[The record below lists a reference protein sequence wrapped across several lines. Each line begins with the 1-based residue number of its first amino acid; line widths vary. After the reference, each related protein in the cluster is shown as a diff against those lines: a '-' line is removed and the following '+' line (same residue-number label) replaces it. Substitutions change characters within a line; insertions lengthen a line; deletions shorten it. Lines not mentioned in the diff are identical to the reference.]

1 MKPLKTISYLL
12 VAASALAFTGCASND
27 GDFHD
32 EQEYSDMPW
41 NTPQQWEGSPSVP
54 GLSNPNY

>member
-1 MKPLKTISYLL
+1 MKPLNRIPYLL
-12 VAASALAFTGCASND
+12 VAAAALAFAGCASND

>member
-12 VAASALAFTGCASND
+12 VAASALALTGCASND